1 MIWQDIVASIASIIF
16 VYAMMPQIIYGF
28 KTRKGL
34 IALQFSIINIIAMM
48 GLVIVYFSLELYFAF
63 ILNILLIIL
72 WLILVFQRL
81 IYGGV
86 KKESLT
92 RH

>member
-1 MIWQDIVASIASIIF
+1 MIWQDTIASLAAVLF
-16 VYAMMPQIIYGF
+16 VYSILPQIIYGF
-28 KTRKGL
+28 KIKKGL
-34 IALQFSIINIIAMM
+34 IALQFSIINIIAMI

-72 WLILVFQRL
+72 WIILVFQRL
-81 IYGGV
+81 IYGKV

-92 RH
+92 HH